1 MVNNSNP
8 IVAAIEIGSSK
19 ISGMA
24 GQKCDNCLK
33 VLSYSSVRCSD
44 SVHYGAV
51 YNMQKTA
58 DHIVAVIDGL
68 EHKMN
73 GNIEHLYLNYA
84 GRSLHTILY
93 TAKRSFETQVT
104 IDDNI
109 LDDIQNEANA
119 SVPEEYQLIYSEV
132 QDYRINGSQ
141 ARNDNP
147 NGVLCSTIECRYQLV
162 VIKKQYIENIRQ
174 CFDMANHKIL
184 DDAIVPLTLS
194 KTILTDIERE
204 KGCALIDYGADTT
217 TLTIYKSSRL
227 CFIRVLPMGANLITY
242 DIMNHF
248 HISFVHAE
256 ALMNTY
262 GLYNI
267 SRKEQGKKEEIAKLD
282 DANEKKEIPL
292 KELGQIIAARN
303 EEILDNVMNQIS
315 KSGYADILYGGVVM
329 TGGGSNLRKMDD
341 LIKQQYTKIYKFRIA
356 KVLPVDIHWDYPDW
370 KKDDGTQ
377 LGLLSLIMRDHN
389 ENCAT
394 ITEETWE
401 QPIDI
406 SQASDSQIVTN
417 DLFDDSPKVSSTVEA
432 KTKRI
437 EEFEQKSGEQ
447 DFETSKNGKTSTKKS
462 FWKVFSKVTS
472 STEQILFN
480 DDNNDNANS

>member
-19 ISGMA
+19 ISGMV
-24 GQKCDNCLK
+24 GQKCDNAFK

-73 GNIEHLYLNYA
+73 GTIDRLYLSYA

-93 TAKRSFETQVT
+93 TAKRSFDTQVT

-119 SVPEEYQLIYSEV
+119 SVPSEYQLIYSEV

-162 VIKKQYIENIRQ
+162 VIKKQYIENIQQ
-174 CFDMANHKIL
+174 CFDMANHEIL
-184 DDAIVPLTLS
+184 DNAIVPLTLS
-194 KTILTDIERE
+194 KNVLTQDERE

-217 TLTIYKSSRL
+217 TVTIYKSSRL
-227 CFIRVLPMGANLITY
+227 CFIKVLPMGSNLIIS

-248 HISFVHAE
+248 HISFLLAE
-256 ALMNTY
+256 SLMCTY

-267 SRKEQGKKEEIAKLD
+267 SRKDQGKKEEIARLD

-292 KELGQIIAARN
+292 KMLGQIIAARN
-303 EEILDNVMNQIS
+303 EEILDNVMNQITL
-315 KSGYADILYGGVVM
+315 SGYKDTLYGGVVM

-341 LIKQQYTKIYKFRIA
+341 LIKQQYTNIYKFRIA
-356 KVLPVDIHWDYPDW
+356 KVLPVDIIWDYNDW

-377 LGLLSLIMRDHN
+377 LGLLSLLMRDNN

-394 ITEETWE
+394 IKEEEWD
-401 QPIDI
+401 QPVDI
-406 SQASDSQIVTN
+406 TQASDSQ
-417 DLFDDSPKVSSTVEA
+417 VSVLDMFSEAPQTVSEGN
-432 KTKRI
+432 KIKRI
-437 EEFEQKSGEQ
+437 EEFEEKSGENEDGKNKKNQ
-447 DFETSKNGKTSTKKS
+447 SKKGLWSVFSRFTSTS
-462 FWKVFSKVTS
+462 A
-472 STEQILFN
+472 EQILFG
-480 DDNNDNANS
+480 DDNNDSSHSK

>member
-19 ISGMA
+19 ISGMV
-24 GQKCDNCLK
+24 GQKCDNAFK

-73 GNIEHLYLNYA
+73 GTVERLYLSYA

-93 TAKRSFETQVT
+93 TAVRTFDTQVT

-119 SVPEEYQLIYSEV
+119 SVPYGYELIYSEV

-141 ARNDNP
+141 ARNDSP
-147 NGVLCSTIECRYQLV
+147 NGVLCSSIECRYQLV
-162 VIKKQYIENIRQ
+162 VIKKLYVDNIQQ
-174 CFDMANHKIL
+174 CFDIADHEIL
-184 DDAIVPLTLS
+184 DNAIVPLTLS
-194 KTILTDIERE
+194 KTLLTEDERE

-217 TLTIYKSSRL
+217 TVTIYKSSRL
-227 CFIRVLPMGANLITY
+227 CFMKVLPMGANLIVS
-242 DIMNHF
+242 DIMNYF
-248 HISFVHAE
+248 HISFALAE
-256 ALMNTY
+256 SLMCTY

-267 SRKEQGKKEEIAKLD
+267 SRKDQPKKEEVARLD

-315 KSGYADILYGGVVM
+315 LSGYKDTLYGGVVM

-341 LIKQQYTKIYKFRIA
+341 LIKQQYTNIYKFRIA
-356 KVLPVDIHWDYPDW
+356 KVLPVDIIWDYADW

-377 LGLLSLIMRDHN
+377 LGLLSLIMRENN

-394 ITEETWE
+394 IKEEEWE
-401 QPIDI
+401 QPVDI
-406 SQASDSQIVTN
+406 SQASDSQ
-417 DLFDDSPKVSSTVEA
+417 VSVPDMFSDAPQTIAEST
-432 KTKRI
+432 KKKRI
-437 EEFEQKSGEQ
+437 EDFEEQSGEKE
-447 DFETSKNGKTSTKKS
+447 DGKGKKNQPKKS
-462 FWKVFSKVTS
+462 AWKIFSRITS
-472 STEQILFN
+472 SSEQILFG
-480 DDNNDNANS
+480 DDNNDSSNSK